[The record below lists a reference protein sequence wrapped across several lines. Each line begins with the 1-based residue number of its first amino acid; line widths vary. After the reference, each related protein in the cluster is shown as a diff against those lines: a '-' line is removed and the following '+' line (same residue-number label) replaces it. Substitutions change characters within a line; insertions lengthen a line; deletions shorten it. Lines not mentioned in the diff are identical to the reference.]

1 MSVNFRVIAKFSFLL
16 VFIGFFMPMCCD
28 RNGFQLADSG
38 MIKSEAIFAI
48 YAIFV
53 SSIIGL
59 ILGVLLLLKKPVPII
74 IDWIVTGFCFLC
86 TVIAFYIAGI
96 ADGNIKYFQSGVY
109 MVLVGAILVML
120 AQIVSTM
127 ANFFLKCENRRA

>member
-1 MSVNFRVIAKFSFLL
+1 MSLSFRKISKFLFLL

-28 RNGFQLADSG
+28 QNGFQLADSG
-38 MIKSEAIFAI
+38 MIRSEAIFAI

-59 ILGVLLLLKKPVPII
+59 IIGVLLLLKKPVPII
-74 IDWIVTGFCFLC
+74 IDWIVTVFCFLC

-96 ADGNIKYFQSGVY
+96 KDGNIDYFQSGVY
-109 MVLVGAILVML
+109 VVLVGAILVML
-120 AQIVSTM
+120 AQIVS
-127 ANFFLKCENRRA
+127 AVKKES